1 MDSDIIFMILFIL
14 VLLFAI
20 YWCKT
25 KKNKIQDSPKE
36 IENLENNLQQD
47 SSKDKENNSE
57 NNTQNTRDIAQS
69 ELKNEEINIDDT
81 NKTIE
86 VEQIIIEP
94 KETKIQENKNQE
106 VKDVN
111 YIFSS
116 DKPVSITTIFS
127 PNKKYLLDAT
137 NGFKV
142 IRLSDNVVIY
152 NVDYSSVQNKI
163 VGQVKCKLNPDG
175 NIVLYDDK
183 NNIWVSGI
191 DSAGPCTLSQ
201 HNPFYMLSVNND
213 GSLAIVDSKNNYIWW
228 TKYDKEYY
236 KNVFPGTTPA
246 LNFWKKGF
254 YK

>member
-1 MDSDIIFMILFIL
+1 MDSDITFMILFIL
-14 VLLFAI
+14 LLLLAI
-20 YWCKT
+20 CWCRN
-25 KKNKIQDSPKE
+25 KKQEIKQEIKQDQP
-36 IENLENNLQQD
+36 
-47 SSKDKENNSE
+47 
-57 NNTQNTRDIAQS
+57 
-69 ELKNEEINIDDT
+69 
-81 NKTIE
+81 IE
-86 VEQIIIEP
+86 VEEIIIEP
-94 KETKIQENKNQE
+94 QETIHKKE
-106 VKDVN
+106 VN

-116 DKPVSITTIFS
+116 DNPVAITTIFS

-142 IRLSDNVVIY
+142 IRLSDNVITY

-163 VGQVKCKLNPDG
+163 VGQVKCKFNPDG

-191 DSAGPCTLSQ
+191 DTTGPCTLSQ
-201 HNPFYMLSVNND
+201 HNPFYMLSVNDD

-236 KNVFPGTTPA
+236 KNVFPGTTPT